1 MAELDDSAAVAVVGM
16 AVRVPGAER
25 DLDLFWRHVV
35 DGVDAV
41 SYFTPEQLLGWGADK
56 DTVERPDFVPARAVL
71 RDADCFDHRLFSYSP
86 SDSAI
91 MDPQQRILLE
101 CAWAA
106 LEHAGH
112 PPVAAD
118 GNRIGVYVGTGL
130 NVYLLDN
137 VWPNERAVA
146 AAGGLGLIIG
156 SDKDFAGTR
165 IAYKL
170 NLQGPALTLQTAC
183 STSLVAVHQAVQ
195 ALLTYDADVAL
206 AGGATVAPPTRRGHL
221 HEPGGIFSS
230 DGRCRAFDAA
240 ADGTVPGDG
249 AGVVVLKRLE
259 DALRDGDTVHA
270 LIRGSAVNNDGSR
283 KAGFTAPGPTGQAA
297 VIAAAL
303 SVADVDP
310 DTIGLIETHGTGTAL
325 GDPIE
330 VAALRQVFDT
340 DRPDRA
346 PCALGAVKSVVGHL
360 DTAAG
365 VIGLIKTVLALQH
378 RVIPPIAHLSMPN
391 PAVKLA
397 GSVFELP
404 TAARPWEPIDGV
416 RRAGVSAFG
425 IGGTNA
431 HVVLEEA
438 PATRPRPRRHVTEL
452 ILVSGKTAAAA
463 QDGLDRTAAFVA
475 DAAPG
480 ELADVAYTLRTG
492 RAELPWRA
500 AFLTGPHGTPG
511 RVRQVD
517 AKARARGVAFHLTGA
532 GEITGNR
539 PNYDADPVYRAIV
552 DEGVAQLRD
561 QDLDEAVRE
570 RCTRL
575 LACVGLARS
584 LRSRGVAPRAV
595 AGTGIGAL
603 ACAVLAGVMTVADAL
618 RLLCGD
624 VDEIRLGL
632 AELPVY
638 ASGGEPLTVAE
649 YGDLAYWR
657 AQAADPPAPAALPAD
672 LDQVLWIEV
681 GVKVTPHLGL
691 DQPALPADRHAR
703 LLATVG
709 ALWALG
715 LTGAWDPVH
724 DSGRRRLPAPTYP
737 FAATRH
743 YLDAP
748 AAHPNTDLNTER
760 HH

>member
-1 MAELDDSAAVAVVGM
+1 MVEFDDSAAVAVVGM

-25 DLDLFWRHVV
+25 DLDLFWHHVV
-35 DGVDAV
+35 NGIDAV
-41 SYFTPEQLLGWGADK
+41 TFFTPEQLVGWGVPK
-56 DTVERPDFVPARAVL
+56 DLVERPDFVPARAVL

-86 SDSAI
+86 SDSTL

-137 VWPNERAVA
+137 VWPDERAVE

-156 SDKDFAGTR
+156 SDKDFASTR

-183 STSLVAVHQAVQ
+183 STSLVAVHQAAQ
-195 ALLTYDADVAL
+195 ALLTYDADLAL

-221 HEPGGIFSS
+221 HEPGGIFSA

-249 AGVVVLKRLE
+249 AGVVVLKRLA

-270 LIRGSAVNNDGSR
+270 VIRGCAVNNDGAR
-283 KAGFTAPGPTGQAA
+283 KAGFTAPGPTGQAG
-297 VIAAAL
+297 VISAAL
-303 SVADVDP
+303 SVAGVDP
-310 DTIGLIETHGTGTAL
+310 DTIGLVETHGTGTAL

-330 VAALRQVFDT
+330 VAALRQVFDSE
-340 DRPDRA
+340 RPDRA
-346 PCALGAVKSVVGHL
+346 PCALGAAKSVVGHL

-365 VIGLIKTVLALQH
+365 VIGLIKTVLALKH
-378 RVIPPIAHLSMPN
+378 RVIPPIAHLATPN
-391 PAVKLA
+391 PAVRLD

-404 TAARPWEPIDGV
+404 AAARPWAPIDGV

-438 PATRPRPRRHVTEL
+438 PAARPRPRRHVTEL
-452 ILVSGKTAAAA
+452 VLVSAKTAAAA
-463 QDGLDRTAAFVA
+463 QDSLDRAVA
-475 DAAPG
+475 CVAGTAPG
-480 ELADVAYTLRTG
+480 ELADLAYTLRTG

-500 AFLTGPHGTPG
+500 AFLTGAHASPPT
-511 RVRQVD
+511 VRQVA
-517 AKARARGVAFHLTGA
+517 AKARARGVALHLTGA
-532 GEITGNR
+532 GELTGNR
-539 PNYDADPVYRAIV
+539 PNYDADPVYRQVV
-552 DEGVAQLRD
+552 DEGVALLRGR
-561 QDLDEAVRE
+561 DLDEAVQE

-584 LRSRGVAPRAV
+584 LRSRGVAPRALAGVGLGAVACAVV
-595 AGTGIGAL
+595 AGT
-603 ACAVLAGVMTVADAL
+603 MSVADAL
-618 RLLCGD
+618 ALIRGAD
-624 VDEIRLGL
+624 VDGSRFGPPD
-632 AELPVY
+632 LPVHTC
-638 ASGGEPLTVAE
+638 GGEPLTE
-649 YGDLAYWR
+649 YDDLAYWR
-657 AQAADPPAPAALPAD
+657 AQAAEPPAPATLPVD

-681 GVKVTPHLGL
+681 GTSVTPHLGP

-709 ALWALG
+709 ALWQLG
-715 LTGAWDPVH
+715 VVDAWDPAH
-724 DSGRRRLPAPTYP
+724 DAGRRRVPAPTYP

-748 AAHPNTDLNTER
+748 ATRLDTER

>member
-1 MAELDDSAAVAVVGM
+1 MAEFDDSAAVAVVGM

-25 DLDLFWRHVV
+25 DLDLFWHHVV
-35 DGVDAV
+35 NGIDAV
-41 SYFTPEQLLGWGADK
+41 TFFTPEQLVGWGVPK
-56 DTVERPDFVPARAVL
+56 DLVERPDFVPARAVL
-71 RDADCFDHRLFSYSP
+71 RDADRFDHRLFSYSP
-86 SDSAI
+86 SDSML

-137 VWPNERAVA
+137 VWPDERAVE

-156 SDKDFAGTR
+156 SDKDFASTR

-183 STSLVAVHQAVQ
+183 STSLVAVHQAAQ
-195 ALLTYDADVAL
+195 ALLTYDADLAL

-221 HEPGGIFSS
+221 HEPGGIFSA

-249 AGVVVLKRLE
+249 AGVVVLKRLA

-270 LIRGSAVNNDGSR
+270 VIRGCAVNNDGAR
-283 KAGFTAPGPTGQAA
+283 KAGFTAPGPTGQAG
-297 VIAAAL
+297 VISAAL
-303 SVADVDP
+303 SVAGVDP
-310 DTIGLIETHGTGTAL
+310 DTIGLVETHGTGTAL

-330 VAALRQVFDT
+330 VAALRQVFDS

-346 PCALGAVKSVVGHL
+346 PCALGAAKSVVGHL

-365 VIGLIKTVLALQH
+365 VIGLIKTVLALKH
-378 RVIPPIAHLSMPN
+378 RVIPPIAHLATPN
-391 PAVKLA
+391 PAVRLD

-404 TAARPWEPIDGV
+404 TAARPWAPIDGV

-438 PATRPRPRRHVTEL
+438 PAARPRPRRHVTEL
-452 ILVSGKTAAAA
+452 VLVSAKTAAAA
-463 QDGLDRTAAFVA
+463 QDSLDRAVA
-475 DAAPG
+475 CVAGTAPG
-480 ELADVAYTLRTG
+480 ELADLAYTLRTG

-500 AFLTGPHGTPG
+500 AFLTGPHASPPT
-511 RVRQVD
+511 VRQAV
-517 AKARARGVAFHLTGA
+517 AKARARGVALHLTGA
-532 GEITGNR
+532 GELTGNR
-539 PNYDADPVYRAIV
+539 PNYDADPVYRQVV
-552 DEGVAQLRD
+552 DEGVALLRGR
-561 QDLDEAVRE
+561 DLDEAVRE

-584 LRSRGVAPRAV
+584 LRSRGVAPRAL
-595 AGTGIGAL
+595 AGVGLGAV
-603 ACAVLAGVMTVADAL
+603 ACAVVAGIMSVADAL
-618 RLLCGD
+618 ALIRGAD
-624 VDEIRLGL
+624 VDGSRFGPPD
-632 AELPVY
+632 LPVHT
-638 ASGGEPLTVAE
+638 SGGEPLTG
-649 YGDLAYWR
+649 YDNLAYWR
-657 AQAADPPAPAALPAD
+657 AQAAVPPAPATLPVD

-681 GVKVTPHLGL
+681 GTSVTPHLGP

-709 ALWALG
+709 ALWQLG
-715 LTGAWDPVH
+715 VVDAWDPAH
-724 DSGRRRLPAPTYP
+724 DAGRRRVPAPTYP

-748 AAHPNTDLNTER
+748 ATRLDTER

>member
-16 AVRVPGAER
+16 AVRAPGAEG
-25 DLDLFWRHVV
+25 DLDLFWHHVV
-35 DGVDAV
+35 NGVDAV
-41 SYFTPEQLLGWGADK
+41 TFFTPEQLVGWGVPK
-56 DTVERPDFVPARAVL
+56 DVVERPDFVPARAVL
-71 RDADCFDHRLFSYSP
+71 RGADRFDHRLFSYSP
-86 SDSAI
+86 SDSAL

-101 CAWAA
+101 CAWTA
-106 LEHAGH
+106 LEHAGY

-137 VWPNERAVA
+137 VWPNERAVE

-156 SDKDFAGTR
+156 SDKDFAATR

-170 NLQGPALTLQTAC
+170 NLQGPALAVQTAC
-183 STSLVAVHQAVQ
+183 STSLVAVHQAAQ

-221 HEPGGIFSS
+221 YEPGGIFSA

-249 AGVVVLKRLE
+249 AGVVVLKRLG

-270 LIRGSAVNNDGSR
+270 VIRGTAVNNDGSR
-283 KAGFTAPGPTGQAA
+283 KAGFTAPGPTGQTG
-297 VIAAAL
+297 VISAAL

-310 DTIGLIETHGTGTAL
+310 ETVGLIETHGTGTAL

-330 VAALRQVFDT
+330 VAALRQVFDSV
-340 DRPDRA
+340 RPDRP
-346 PCALGAVKSVVGHL
+346 PCALGAAKSVVGHL

-365 VIGLIKTVLALQH
+365 VVGLIKTVLALKH
-378 RVIPPIAHLSMPN
+378 RVIPPIAHLLTPN
-391 PAVKLA
+391 PAVELD

-404 TAARPWEPIDGV
+404 GTARPWEPIDGV

-438 PATRPRPRRHVTEL
+438 PAVRPRPRRHVTEL
-452 ILVSGKTAAAA
+452 VLVSAKTSAVA
-463 QDGLDRTAAFVA
+463 QDSLDRVVA
-475 DAAPG
+475 RVAGTTPG
-480 ELADVAYTLRTG
+480 ELADFAYTLRTG

-500 AFLTGPHGTPG
+500 AFLTGTHGSPA
-511 RVRQVD
+511 RVRQAD
-517 AKARARGVAFHLTGA
+517 AKARARGVALHLTGA
-532 GEITGNR
+532 GELTGNR
-539 PNYDADPVYRAIV
+539 PNYDADPVYRRVV
-552 DEGVAQLRD
+552 DEGVALLREH
-561 QDLDEAVRE
+561 DLDEAVRE
-570 RCTRL
+570 RCDRL
-575 LACVGLARS
+575 LACVGLVRS
-584 LRSRGVAPRAV
+584 LRSRGLAPRAV
-595 AGTGIGAL
+595 AGAGIGAV
-603 ACAVLAGVMTVADAL
+603 AGAVVAGIMSVADAL
-618 RLLCGD
+618 GLIRGAG
-624 VDEIRLGL
+624 VDGIRLGP
-632 AELPVY
+632 ADLPVHG
-638 ASGGEPLTVAE
+638 SDGQPLTGC
-649 YGDLAYWR
+649 GDLAYWR
-657 AQAADPPAPAALPAD
+657 ARAAEPPAPATLPVD
-672 LDQVLWIEV
+672 LDPVFWIEV
-681 GVKVTPHLGL
+681 GTSVTPHLGP
-691 DQPALPADRHAR
+691 DQPVLPADRHAR

-709 ALWALG
+709 ALWQLG
-715 LTGAWDPVH
+715 VIGAWDGVH
-724 DSGRRRLPAPTYP
+724 DTGRRRLPAPTYP

-748 AAHPNTDLNTER
+748 ATRLDTER

>member
-16 AVRVPGAER
+16 AVRAPGAER
-25 DLDLFWRHVV
+25 DLDLFWHHVV

-41 SYFTPEQLLGWGADK
+41 TFFTPEQLVGWGVPK
-56 DTVERPDFVPARAVL
+56 DVVERPDFVPARAVL
-71 RDADCFDHRLFSYSP
+71 SGADRFDHRLFSYSP
-86 SDSAI
+86 SDSAL

-101 CAWAA
+101 CAWTA
-106 LEHAGH
+106 LEHAGY

-137 VWPNERAVA
+137 VWPNERAVE

-156 SDKDFAGTR
+156 SDKDFAATR

-170 NLQGPALTLQTAC
+170 NLQGPALAVQTAC
-183 STSLVAVHQAVQ
+183 STSLVAVHQAAQ

-206 AGGATVAPPTRRGHL
+206 AGAATVAPPTRRGHL
-221 HEPGGIFSS
+221 YEPGGIFSA

-249 AGVVVLKRLE
+249 AGVVVLKRLG

-270 LIRGSAVNNDGSR
+270 VIRGSAVNNDGSR
-283 KAGFTAPGPTGQAA
+283 KAGFTAPGPTGQSG
-297 VIAAAL
+297 VISAAL

-310 DTIGLIETHGTGTAL
+310 DTVGLIETHGTGTAL

-330 VAALRQVFDT
+330 VAALRQVFDSV
-340 DRPDRA
+340 RPDRR
-346 PCALGAVKSVVGHL
+346 PCALGAAKSVVGHL

-365 VIGLIKTVLALQH
+365 VIGLIKTVLALKH
-378 RVIPPIAHLSMPN
+378 RVIPPIAHLRTPN
-391 PAVKLA
+391 PAVELD

-404 TAARPWEPIDGV
+404 ATARPWEPIDGV

-431 HVVLEEA
+431 HVVLQEA
-438 PATRPRPRRHVTEL
+438 PAVRSRPRRHVTEL
-452 ILVSGKTAAAA
+452 VLVSAKTAAVA
-463 QDGLDRTAAFVA
+463 QDSLDHAVA
-475 DAAPG
+475 HVAGTTPG
-480 ELADVAYTLRTG
+480 ELADLAYTLRTG

-500 AFLTGPHGTPG
+500 AFLTGAHGSPAT
-511 RVRQVD
+511 VRQAG
-517 AKARARGVAFHLTGA
+517 AKGRARGVALHLTGA
-532 GEITGNR
+532 GELTGNR
-539 PNYDADPVYRAIV
+539 PNYDADPVYRRVV
-552 DEGVAQLRD
+552 DEGVALLRGH
-561 QDLDEAVRE
+561 DLDEAVRE
-570 RCTRL
+570 RCDRL

-584 LRSRGVAPRAV
+584 LRSRGLAPRAV
-595 AGTGIGAL
+595 AGAGIGAV
-603 ACAVLAGVMTVADAL
+603 ACAVVAGIMSVADAL
-618 RLLCGD
+618 GLIRGTG
-624 VDEIRLGL
+624 VDGVRLGP
-632 AELPVY
+632 ADLPVH
-638 ASGGEPLTVAE
+638 AFDGQPLTGG
-649 YGDLAYWR
+649 GDLAYWR
-657 AQAADPPAPAALPAD
+657 ARAAEPPASATLPVD
-672 LDQVLWIEV
+672 LDPVFWIEV
-681 GVKVTPHLGL
+681 GTSVTPHLGP
-691 DQPALPADRHAR
+691 DQPVLPADRHAR

-709 ALWALG
+709 ALWQLG
-715 LTGAWDPVH
+715 VIGAWDGVH
-724 DSGRRRLPAPTYP
+724 DTGRRRLPAPTYP

-748 AAHPNTDLNTER
+748 ATHLDTER

>member
-1 MAELDDSAAVAVVGM
+1 MAEPDDSAAVAVVGM

-35 DGVDAV
+35 AGVDAV
-41 SYFTPEQLLGWGADK
+41 TFFTPEQLVGWGVPK
-56 DTVERPDFVPARAVL
+56 DLVERPDFVPARAVL
-71 RDADCFDHRLFSYSP
+71 PDADRFDHRLFSYSP
-86 SDSAI
+86 SDSAL

-137 VWPNERAVA
+137 VWPDERAVE

-183 STSLVAVHQAVQ
+183 STSLVAVHQAAQ

-206 AGGATVAPPTRRGHL
+206 AGAATVAPPTRRGHL
-221 HEPGGIFSS
+221 HEPGGIFSA

-249 AGVVVLKRLE
+249 AGVVVLKRLD

-270 LIRGSAVNNDGSR
+270 VIRGSAVNNDGAR
-283 KAGFTAPGPTGQAA
+283 KAGFTAPGPTGQAD
-297 VIAAAL
+297 VISAAL
-303 SVADVDP
+303 DVAGVDP
-310 DTIGLIETHGTGTAL
+310 DTVGLIETHGTGTAL

-330 VAALRQVFDT
+330 VAALRQVFDS

-346 PCALGAVKSVVGHL
+346 PCALGAAKSVVGHL

-365 VIGLIKTVLALQH
+365 VIGLIKTVLALKH
-378 RVIPPIAHLSMPN
+378 RVIPPITHLATPN
-391 PAVKLA
+391 PAIRLD

-404 TAARPWEPIDGV
+404 TAARPWAPIDGV

-431 HVVLEEA
+431 HVVLQEA
-438 PATRPRPRRHVTEL
+438 PPARPHPRRHVTEL
-452 ILVSGKTAAAA
+452 ILVSAKTAAVA
-463 QDGLDRTAAFVA
+463 QTSLDRVAAHVA
-475 DAAPG
+475 GTAPG
-480 ELADVAYTLRTG
+480 ELADLAYTLRTG

-500 AFLTGPHGTPG
+500 AFLTGTHGSTPTP
-511 RVRQVD
+511 RQVD
-517 AKARARGVAFHLTGA
+517 AKARARGVALHLTGA
-532 GEITGNR
+532 GELTGNR
-539 PNYDADPVYRAIV
+539 PNYDADPVYRRVA
-552 DEGVAQLRD
+552 DEGVALLRD
-561 QDLDEAVRE
+561 HDLAAAVRE
-570 RCTRL
+570 RCDRL

-584 LRSRGVAPRAV
+584 LCSRGVAPRAV
-595 AGTGIGAL
+595 AGAGIGAV
-603 ACAVLAGVMTVADAL
+603 ACAVVAGILTVADAL
-618 RLLCGD
+618 VLVRGGD
-624 VDEIRLGL
+624 LDGIRPGP
-632 AELPVY
+632 AQLPVHVPGGQPPTG
-638 ASGGEPLTVAE
+638 SGG
-649 YGDLAYWR
+649 LAYWR
-657 AQAADPPAPAALPAD
+657 ERAAGTPAPTTPPQ
-672 LDQVLWIEV
+672 LDGVLWIEV
-681 GVKVTPHLGL
+681 GTSVTPHLGAE
-691 DQPALPADRHAR
+691 QPAMPADRHAR

-709 ALWALG
+709 ALWQLG
-715 LTGAWDPVH
+715 IAGAWDTGH
-724 DSGRRRLPAPTYP
+724 DTGRRRLPAPTYP

-748 AAHPNTDLNTER
+748 ATRLDTGR

>member
-16 AVRVPGAER
+16 AIRVPGAER
-25 DLDLFWRHVV
+25 DLDRFWRHVH

-41 SYFTPEQLLGWGADK
+41 SVFTPEQLVGWGVPK
-56 DTVERPDFVPARAVL
+56 DLVERPGFVPARAVL
-71 RDADCFDHRLFSYSP
+71 TDADRFDHRLFSYSP
-86 SDSAI
+86 SDSAL

-118 GNRIGVYVGTGL
+118 GNRVGVYVGTGL

-137 VWPNERAVA
+137 VWPNERAVE
-146 AAGGLGLIIG
+146 AAGGLGVIIG
-156 SDKDFAGTR
+156 SDKDFAATR

-170 NLQGPALTLQTAC
+170 NLQGPALTVQTAC
-183 STSLVAVHQAVQ
+183 STSLVAVHQATQ

-206 AGGATVAPPTRRGHL
+206 AGAATVAPPTRRGHL
-221 HEPGGIFSS
+221 HEPGGIFSA

-249 AGVVVLKRLE
+249 AGVVVLKRLT

-270 LIRGSAVNNDGSR
+270 VIRGSAVNNDGAR

-303 SVADVDP
+303 EVADVDP
-310 DTIGLIETHGTGTAL
+310 DTVGLVETHGTGTAL

-330 VAALRQVFDT
+330 VAALRQVFDSA
-340 DRPDRA
+340 RPDRA

-365 VIGLIKTVLALQH
+365 VVGMIKTVLALTH
-378 RVIPPIAHLSMPN
+378 RTIPPIAHLRTPN
-391 PAVKLA
+391 PAIRLD

-404 TAARPWEPIDGV
+404 TTARPWAPVDGV

-438 PATRPRPRRHVTEL
+438 PPIPARPRRHVPQL
-452 ILVSGKTAAAA
+452 VLVSAKTAAVA
-463 QDGLDRTAAFVA
+463 QDSLDRVTAFAA
-475 DAAPG
+475 GTAPG
-480 ELADVAYTLRTG
+480 DLADLAYTLRTG

-500 AFLTGPHGTPG
+500 AVLTGVTDGVARLRT
-511 RVRQVD
+511 VD
-517 AKARARGVAFHLTGA
+517 ATARARGVALHLTGA
-532 GEITGNR
+532 GAVTGNR
-539 PNYDADPVYRAIV
+539 PNYDADPVYRRTV
-552 DEGVAQLRD
+552 DEGVALLRGH
-561 QDLDEAVRE
+561 DLDDSVRE
-570 RCTRL
+570 RGDRL
-575 LACVGLARS
+575 LACVGLTRS
-584 LRSRGVAPRAV
+584 LRSRGVTPRALAGDGVGAV
-595 AGTGIGAL
+595 AA
-603 ACAVLAGVMTVADAL
+603 AVVAGVMSLADAL
-618 RLLCGD
+618 TLLRDTDDPGVRLH
-624 VDEIRLGL
+624 
-632 AELPVY
+632 
-638 ASGGEPLTVAE
+638 
-649 YGDLAYWR
+649 
-657 AQAADPPAPAALPAD
+657 PAALPLLIDGRPDDSAFWRAAALRPPTSTPPPD
-672 LDQVLWIEV
+672 VPDPVLWIEV
-681 GVKVTPHLGL
+681 GTTVTPHLDA
-691 DQPALPADRHAR
+691 DQPALPANRHAR

-709 ALWALG
+709 ALWQLG
-715 LTGAWDPVH
+715 LTDAWDPVH
-724 DSGRRRLPAPTYP
+724 DTGRRRLPAPTYP

-748 AAHPNTDLNTER
+748 GADPTTER
-760 HH
+760 RH